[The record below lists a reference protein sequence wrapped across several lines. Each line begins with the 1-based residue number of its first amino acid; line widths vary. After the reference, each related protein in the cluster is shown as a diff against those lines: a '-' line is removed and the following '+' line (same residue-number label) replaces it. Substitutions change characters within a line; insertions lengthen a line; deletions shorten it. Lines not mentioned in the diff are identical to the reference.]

1 MFLLDTNV
9 VSELRKRK
17 PHGAV
22 LAWLEAQ
29 APAGLFISAMT
40 FGELQRGI
48 ELTREQDV
56 NKAAE
61 LETWLEDVLA
71 SGQVLPLDAPV
82 CRAWAR
88 LMHRR
93 SEALV
98 EDAFIAA
105 SAQVHRLTIASRNVR
120 DFKLLGVTAVN
131 PFDHR

>member
-22 LAWLEAQ
+22 LAWLDAQ

-40 FGELQRGI
+40 FGELQRGV
-48 ELTREQDV
+48 ELTREQDAG
-56 NKAAE
+56 KAAE

-71 SGQVLPLDAPV
+71 SGQVLALDAPV

-93 SEALV
+93 SEALAD
-98 EDAFIAA
+98 DAFIAA

-131 PFDHR
+131 PFENR

>member
-9 VSELRKRK
+9 VSELRKHK

-48 ELTREQDV
+48 ELTRAQDV

-88 LMHRR
+88 LIHRR

>member
-9 VSELRKRK
+9 VSELRKHK

-48 ELTREQDV
+48 ELTRAQDV

-93 SEALV
+93 SKALV